1 MGPFSK
7 EKKWLDGLEEETK
20 NKVHLWWISKTRVSP
35 NEKDVAFKHIGPSN
49 MMNILPLIFYLKAR

>member
-20 NKVHLWWISKTRVSP
+20 NKVHL
-35 NEKDVAFKHIGPSN
+35 
-49 MMNILPLIFYLKAR
+49 